1 MQTFEISIFINC
13 PPQEVWDL
21 ISNPANNNQ
30 WSSNTEYAEWTSEGP
45 HGVGSTQHDVG
56 KVLGR
61 KMEGTSEIIAWDP
74 PNEFGQKST
83 SGPLPWE
90 SMWKLEPKENGTQ
103 LTVSAGAEVG
113 GFFKMAEGLVVKQ
126 LVKMFDTNIEALK
139 QLLEA
144 GQA

>member
-1 MQTFEISIFINC
+1 METIEINTFINR
-13 PPQEVWDL
+13 PPQEVWDF
-21 ISNPANNNQ
+21 ISNPTNNTQ

-45 HGVGSTQHDVG
+45 HGVGSTQRDVG

-61 KMEGTSEIIAWDP
+61 KIESTSEITAWDP

-83 SGPLPWE
+83 SGPVPWW
-90 SMWKLEPKENGTQ
+90 STWILEPKENGTQ
-103 LTVSAGAEVG
+103 LTVHTGGEVG

-126 LVKMFDTNIEALK
+126 LVKMVDTNIEALK
-139 QLLEA
+139 QLLEK